1 MSIIHNGGNENPI
14 LYTSAENP
22 NFVIREE
29 PCRRPS
35 LPAQGGDM
43 VSYIYHDHHV
53 CDKCV
58 SGGDCDG
65 WVSAWDV
72 RLGQCFHCGTEVP
85 KDITTVWTLHNAEIL
100 GGFMFEE
107 SRQGTMKDRL
117 V

>member
-1 MSIIHNGGNENPI
+1 MIHNSSPVLYASEENPG
-14 LYTSAENP
+14 
-22 NFVIREE
+22 FVIREE
-29 PCRRPS
+29 PIRATTES
-35 LPAQGGDM
+35 GDM
-43 VSYIYHDHHV
+43 VSYIYHDHTV
-53 CDKCV
+53 CGKCV

-65 WVSAWDV
+65 WISAWDV
-72 RLGQCFHCGTEVP
+72 RLGVCFHCGTDIP